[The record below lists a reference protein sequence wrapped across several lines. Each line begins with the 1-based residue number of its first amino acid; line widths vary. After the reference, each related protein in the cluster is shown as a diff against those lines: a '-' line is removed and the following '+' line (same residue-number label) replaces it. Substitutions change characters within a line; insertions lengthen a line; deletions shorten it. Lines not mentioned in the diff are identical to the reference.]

1 MNKEQLAPW
10 IEKLTQV
17 EKKDWKSIV
26 AEMCREH
33 GLKTGDAWNLL
44 KEAGF
49 DPKPASD
56 DTPKVEEK
64 KVSVMARH
72 KTEYPRY
79 RCAGLSLSQK
89 TETYKI
95 TEAQLDALK
104 KDPWV
109 EIIEK

>member
-10 IEKLTQV
+10 IEKLTRA
-17 EKKDWKSIV
+17 EKKNRNGIV
-26 AEMCREH
+26 AEMCREN

-49 DPKPASD
+49 DPNAASD
-56 DTPKVEEK
+56 EAPAAEEK
-64 KVSVMARH
+64 KVPVVVRH

-79 RCAGLSLSQK
+79 RCGGLVLTQK
-89 TETYKI
+89 PETCEVTGK
-95 TEAQLDALK
+95 QLLMLK
-104 KDPWV
+104 ADPWV